1 MGNLSASELRALT
14 SPEAFPMLL
23 KPAGDFQ
30 AAMSGMATGAVAT
43 VTPSTTFG
51 ALLDLL
57 VRGT

>member
-1 MGNLSASELRALT
+1 
-14 SPEAFPMLL
+14 MLL